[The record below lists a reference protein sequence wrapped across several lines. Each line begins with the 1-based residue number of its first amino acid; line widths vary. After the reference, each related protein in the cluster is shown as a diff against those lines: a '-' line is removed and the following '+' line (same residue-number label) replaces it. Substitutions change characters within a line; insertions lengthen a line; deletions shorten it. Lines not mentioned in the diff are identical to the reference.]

1 MLPLHHL
8 FSSAKPTSQ
17 LFASRVPAQLVMDS
31 IGELEQS
38 LALGHKRSSE
48 TFDARLE

>member
-8 FSSAKPTSQ
+8 FSSAKPISQ
-17 LFASRVPAQLVMDS
+17 LFASGVPAQLVMDS

-38 LALGHKRSSE
+38 LALGHKRSWE
-48 TFDARLE
+48 TFEARLE